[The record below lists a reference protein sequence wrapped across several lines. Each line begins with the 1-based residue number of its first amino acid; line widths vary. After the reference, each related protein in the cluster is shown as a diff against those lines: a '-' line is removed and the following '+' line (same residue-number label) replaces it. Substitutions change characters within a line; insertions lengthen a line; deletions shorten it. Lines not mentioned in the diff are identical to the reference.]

1 MSGVFYVLIGA
12 LVAFVVLLTCV
23 VLEWDDDDF

>member
-1 MSGVFYVLIGA
+1 MSPLFYVLIGA
-12 LVAFVVLLTCV
+12 LAAFVVMLTCV